1 MTDQQQEVE
10 ELLRHLESR
19 GLDPADSISV
29 CATLIGVHVGL
40 AAPDEDGA
48 RQRVEIVASW
58 IQDSALRIVRSLR
71 GQSGARLQ

>member
-1 MTDQQQEVE
+1 MIDQQQEVE
-10 ELLRHLESR
+10 ELRRHLESR

-29 CATLIGVHVGL
+29 CCALIGVHVGL

-48 RQRVEIVASW
+48 RQRVDIVAGW
-58 IQDSALRIVRSLR
+58 IHEAASRIVRSLR